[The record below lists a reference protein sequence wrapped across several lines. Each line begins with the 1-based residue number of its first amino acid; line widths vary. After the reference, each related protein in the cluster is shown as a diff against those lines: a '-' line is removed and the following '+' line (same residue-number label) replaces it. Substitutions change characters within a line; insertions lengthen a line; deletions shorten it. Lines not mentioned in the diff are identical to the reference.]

1 MKLRYLL
8 LQLFLLVFILTGTV
22 MGQDANQEL
31 KDIQDFKE
39 KLASKVAEL
48 QKKDEKALSGFV
60 SNIKDKTF
68 NIQTTDNEQYVV
80 ELDELLTKYYSISGN
95 FTTEITKED
104 VEENDYVIITGPIN
118 GKTITANDI
127 YIDIRF
133 ASGSGIVSQIDQ
145 TNFSIDVVTV
155 ENETY
160 TIDVESTTKREILN
174 IKTYELDNIGF
185 SKIKSG
191 DVLHFVYKKTNEENA
206 KNRYSASKILV
217 LPQEYFSK

>member
-1 MKLRYLL
+1 MKIKYLL
-8 LQLFLLVFILTGTV
+8 LQLFLFVFILSGTV

-68 NIQTTDNEQYVV
+68 NIQTIDNEQYVV
-80 ELDELLTKYYSISGN
+80 ELDELLTKYYLISGN
-95 FTTEITKED
+95 ITSEITKED
-104 VEENDYVIITGPIN
+104 VEENNYVIITGPIN

-127 YIDIRF
+127 YIDTHF

-145 TNFSIDVVTV
+145 TNFSMDIVTV

-174 IKTYELDNIGF
+174 IKTYELDDIGF

-191 DVLHFVYKKTNEENA
+191 DVLHFVYKKTNEENV